1 MAIEDLD
8 EHEQGE
14 RVRKWLGQ
22 NGGSIV
28 LGICVGIAGL
38 AGWHYWEQAARE
50 RTQAAQ
56 VEYQAFIDAEESKDV
71 EAAAKA
77 AATLRKD
84 FSDTPYGV
92 FAALKQSR
100 DAVGKGDLAAAEEPL
115 QWARGID
122 LDLPALE
129 ELVIVR
135 LAQIKLAQGQAQA
148 VLDLLKGDTSK
159 GFKGVVADLRGD
171 ALVVLGRI
179 DDARSAYEDALAAL
193 DAGSPQRSFVEMK
206 RDDLA
211 APVATAAAP
220 TPTPAPA
227 APTDPAAPQAP
238 AEPTAASTDAAKA
251 SS

>member
-22 NGGSIV
+22 NGGSII

-38 AGWHYWEQAARE
+38 AGWQYWQQAARE

-56 VEYQAFIDAEESKDV
+56 VEYQALVDAEESKDA

-84 FSDTPYGV
+84 FSSTPYGV
-92 FAALKQSR
+92 FAALSQSR
-100 DAVGKGDLAAAEEPL
+100 DAVGKGDLAAAEEAL

-122 LDLPALE
+122 VDLPALQ
-129 ELVIVR
+129 ELVTVR
-135 LAQIKLAQGQAQA
+135 LAQVKLAQGQAQA
-148 VLDLLKGDTSK
+148 VLDLLKDDTSA
-159 GFKGVVADLRGD
+159 GFKGVVSELRGD

-179 DDARSAYEDALAAL
+179 DDARAAYEDALAAL
-193 DAGSPQRSFVEMK
+193 DAGSPQRNFVEMK

-211 APVATAAAP
+211 AAVATAAPAP
-220 TPTPAPA
+220 IAPA
-227 APTDPAAPQAP
+227 APAAPQTP
-238 AEPTAASTDAAKA
+238 AEPTAAAADAAKA
-251 SS
+251 NS

>member
-22 NGGSIV
+22 NGGSII

-38 AGWHYWEQAARE
+38 AGWQYWQQAARE

-56 VEYQAFIDAEESKDV
+56 VEYQALIDAEANNDAA
-71 EAAAKA
+71 AAAKA
-77 AATLRKD
+77 AATLRQD
-84 FSDTPYGV
+84 FSSTPYGV
-92 FAALKQSR
+92 FAALNQSR
-100 DAVGKGDLAAAEEPL
+100 DAVAKGDLAAAEEAL
-115 QWARGID
+115 QWARGVD
-122 LDLPALE
+122 PDLPALE

-148 VLDLLKGDTSK
+148 VLDLLKDDTSA
-159 GFKGVVADLRGD
+159 GFKGVVSELRGD

-179 DDARSAYEDALAAL
+179 DDARAAYEDALAAL
-193 DAGSPQRSFVEMK
+193 DAGSPQRNFVEMK

-211 APVATAAAP
+211 AAVATAA
-220 TPTPAPA
+220 PAPVAPAGPA
-227 APTDPAAPQAP
+227 APAAPQAP
-238 AEPTAASTDAAKA
+238 EEPTAAAAAAATA